1 MVKRGDKLLE
11 KAEDL
16 RRQGQYDVAAET
28 YQEAAALFK
37 DDQNF
42 AQQADALT
50 ALGELYEKLLS
61 DYQRALENY
70 QQSLRVRQI
79 YGLKHLSQEYF
90 NVAGQQNYLGLL
102 ADAKDNLERA
112 KNSAKRE
119 GDQRAMIKA
128 LNLLGDILVEEGF
141 LDEAEEHLR
150 TSLELVTEI
159 GDDLL
164 IANVQGSIA
173 VLLAC
178 RNRSEEALNA
188 CQGALEHAE
197 KAANAEA
204 VGKACLRFGQ
214 ILWLSGDQQ
223 GARDHLQQALEMAQ
237 RSSARILQE
246 TAQDWLN
253 RCQTAGP

>member
-1 MVKRGDKLLE
+1 LE
-11 KAEDL
+11 KAEGLL
-16 RRQGQYDVAAET
+16 RQELYDVAAET
-28 YQEAAALFK
+28 YLEAAALFK
-37 DDQNF
+37 EDQNF

-50 ALGELYEKLLS
+50 LLGEMYEKLLS

-102 ADAKDNLERA
+102 PEAKDNLERA

-150 TSLELVTEI
+150 ACLELVTEI

-197 KAANAEA
+197 ETADLEA
-204 VGKACLRFGQ
+204 VGRAHLRFGQ
-214 ILWLSGDQQ
+214 ILWLSGDHSRAQ
-223 GARDHLQQALEMAQ
+223 DHLQQALEMAH
-237 RSSARILQE
+237 RSAAKILQE
-246 TAQDWLN
+246 TALDWLN
-253 RCQTAGP
+253 RCQLAGP